1 MRCPYVLPLAA
12 ALVLM
17 VFNLGCA
24 AGAQPQFFPTRD
36 LSIIYDVS
44 WPNRPR
50 IRERVRWL
58 ARTPLERIDGPN
70 HSTLVLLNAA
80 SRTYSAVNGAPRWAI
95 EPKPSAVLNRG
106 AESVIAGLRC
116 IDWSWTEDTETHTAC
131 LSPDGVLLRL
141 MVDDET
147 RLEARSVSYGAQA
160 DDLFQVPLD
169 YVPALEWPQAP
180 RLVR

>member
-1 MRCPYVLPLAA
+1 MRCPYISPLAA

-17 VFNLGCA
+17 VFNLGWA

-58 ARTPLERIDGPN
+58 ARKRLERIDGPN
-70 HSTLVLLNAA
+70 HSTIFDRTANTLVLLNAA

-131 LSPDGVLLRL
+131 LS
-141 MVDDET
+141 
-147 RLEARSVSYGAQA
+147 
-160 DDLFQVPLD
+160 
-169 YVPALEWPQAP
+169 
-180 RLVR
+180 VRPESS